1 MLDRIAHDAWWLAGT
16 LQSAALMLPEGD
28 PDRELLTA
36 VSRALS
42 RAGDLNEQQSLAQ
55 VEPPN
60 G

>member
-1 MLDRIAHDAWWLAGT
+1 MLETTAYDAWRLAGT

-42 RAGDLNEQQSLAQ
+42 RAGDLNEQQSLGP
-55 VEPPN
+55 VEPLD